1 MAGPSSQTDII
12 NKAVVLLGSSERL
25 SNIDAGGA
33 NAANLRTLWGMAR
46 RSLLASHPWNFA
58 LKRAKLLPDA
68 DNAPEFGYTNAFE
81 VPEDC
86 LRWLPWARGEK
97 YYFEG
102 EEEGD
107 FILSDESA
115 IYIRYIT
122 DVENEGKWSA
132 LFADAMAYQLAFEY
146 CEGRTQMTGLRDR
159 LKDDLDRKLGR
170 PVSAKLADG
179 LSTGKRGRGN
189 PQVQS
194 RWASARHRPT
204 GILPR

>member
-12 NKAVVLLGSSERL
+12 NKATVLLGSSERL

-33 NAANLRTLWGMAR
+33 NAANLRTLWDIAR
-46 RSLLASHPWNFA
+46 QSLLASHPWNFA
-58 LKRAKLLPDA
+58 LKRAKLLPEET
-68 DNAPEFGYTNAFE
+68 APEFGYAYQFA

-86 LRWLPWARGEK
+86 LRWLPWARGEQ

-102 EEEGD
+102 EEEAG
-107 FILSDESA
+107 FILSDEST
-115 IYIRYIT
+115 IYIRYII
-122 DVENEGKWSA
+122 DVEAEGKWPP

-146 CEGRTQMTGLRDR
+146 CEGRTQMSGLRDR

-204 GILPR
+204 GILSR